1 MVLPI
6 VLMLLL
12 GMLCRKKGILS
23 PEGLAGIRSVVGDI
37 CLPVVLFNAFFTA
50 HYSRTVALTFLTVY
64 IGFGAALLAGFAL
77 RRLVGTHGKFM
88 PLLLTSAEGG
98 MLGYALYGVLMG
110 EQSGFATVDLGQTVF
125 AYTGF
130 LAALFLAD
138 GKKPTAAG
146 LLKNMVT
153 NKCCIGMALGILLG
167 VFGIGQAVLAVPA
180 GGILTQAISMVT
192 APTSALVLL
201 VVGYDLELNRGIL
214 RPVVITVVCR
224 LAVMAVLLVG
234 VSFLVFRFVPYDRS
248 LQIALMI
255 LYALPAPFIIPMFA
269 DVKEEGTYIST
280 TLSLQTICTILL
292 FAGIAAY
299 SLM

>member
-1 MVLPI
+1 
-6 VLMLLL
+6 
-12 GMLCRKKGILS
+12 
-23 PEGLAGIRSVVGDI
+23 
-37 CLPVVLFNAFFTA
+37 
-50 HYSRTVALTFLTVY
+50 
-64 IGFGAALLAGFAL
+64 
-77 RRLVGTHGKFM
+77 
-88 PLLLTSAEGG
+88 
-98 MLGYALYGVLMG
+98 
-110 EQSGFATVDLGQTVF
+110 
-125 AYTGF
+125 
-130 LAALFLAD
+130 
-138 GKKPTAAG
+138 
-146 LLKNMVT
+146 
-153 NKCCIGMALGILLG
+153 MALGILLG
-167 VFGIGQAVLAVPA
+167 VSGVGQAVLSVPA

-224 LAVMAVLLVG
+224 LAVMA

-280 TLSLQTICTILL
+280 TLSLQTICTIVL